1 MRVSSY
7 AVARPAF
14 YDRNAASAVAL
25 YLAQTGPHALTTR
38 WTYTVA
44 SGKKLIVEVT
54 PCRILR
60 QTVAAPVGLIA
71 TEIQLTTGASL
82 LVMLSNYMTDNTP
95 NVPYQK
101 DSAASYTMYA
111 GETLTAVTVDNST
124 GGVVQYSQV
133 MKGTLFDA

>member
-1 MRVSSY
+1 MKVTSY

-14 YDRNAASAVAL
+14 YDRNAASAVAV
-25 YLAQTGPHALTTR
+25 YLAQTGPHAVTTR

-44 SGKKLIVEVT
+44 SGKKLNVEVT

-60 QTVAAPVGLIA
+60 QTVAAPVGLVA
-71 TEIQLTTGASL
+71 VEVQLTSGASL
-82 LVMLSNYMTDNTP
+82 LVMLSNYMTDNVP

-101 DSAASYTMYA
+101 DSSASYTMYSS
-111 GETLTAVTVDNST
+111 ETLTSVSVDIST
-124 GGVVQYSQV
+124 GGVVQYSIT